1 MVFKVVVSDKESTYQ
16 IETEE
21 DGNLI
26 GLKIGDD
33 FDGSFL
39 GLDGYNLKITGG
51 SDKNGFAM
59 RSDVPGPRRIRTL
72 VSGGVG
78 YKPQK
83 AGERRRKT
91 VRGDTISD
99 DIVQVN
105 TVVLNRGP
113 KSIDDILGSAEEDE
127 E

>member
-1 MVFKVVVSDKESTYQ
+1 MVFKVVVSDKDQTYQ

-21 DGNLI
+21 TIFNGK
-26 GLKIGDD
+26 KIGDD
-33 FDGSFL
+33 VDGSAI

-59 RSDVPGPRRIRTL
+59 RKDISGPRRIKTL

-78 YKPQK
+78 YKPER
-83 AGERRRKT
+83 AGEKRRKT
-91 VRGDTISD
+91 MRGNAISD
-99 DIVQVN
+99 DIVQIN
-105 TVVLNRGP
+105 TIVLSRGS
-113 KSIDDILGSAEEDE
+113 KSLSDILGSDEEDE

>member
-1 MVFKVVVSDKESTYQ
+1 MVYKVVVSDKETTYQ
-16 IETEE
+16 VET
-21 DGNLI
+21 DNTSLN

-33 FDGSFL
+33 FDGSIL

-59 RSDVPGPRRIRTL
+59 RKDISGPRRIRTL

-78 YKPQK
+78 YKPTK
-83 AGERRRKT
+83 SGEKRRKT
-91 VRGDTISD
+91 IRGNTISD
-99 DIVQVN
+99 DIVQIN
-105 TVVLNRGP
+105 TIVLSRGS
-113 KSIDDILGSAEEDE
+113 KSLDEILGSDEEDE

>member
-1 MVFKVVVSDKESTYQ
+1 VVFKVVVSDKEETYQ

-21 DGNLI
+21 TIFNGK
-26 GLKIGDD
+26 KIGDD
-33 FDGSFL
+33 VDGSAI

-59 RSDVPGPRRIRTL
+59 RKDISGPRRIKTL

-78 YKPQK
+78 YKPER
-83 AGERRRKT
+83 AGEKRRKT
-91 VRGDTISD
+91 MRGNTISD
-99 DIVQVN
+99 DIVQIN
-105 TVVLNRGP
+105 TVVLSRGS
-113 KSIDDILGSAEEDE
+113 KSLSDILGSDEEDE

>member
-1 MVFKVVVSDKESTYQ
+1 MVFKVVVSDKEETYQ

-21 DGNLI
+21 TIFNGK
-26 GLKIGDD
+26 KIGDD
-33 FDGSFL
+33 VDGSAI

-59 RSDVPGPRRIRTL
+59 RKDISGPRRIKTL

-78 YKPQK
+78 YKPER
-83 AGERRRKT
+83 AGEKRRKT
-91 VRGDTISD
+91 MRGNTISD
-99 DIVQVN
+99 DIVQIN
-105 TVVLNRGP
+105 TVVLSRGS
-113 KSIDDILGSAEEDE
+113 KSLSDILGSDEEDE

>member
-1 MVFKVVVSDKESTYQ
+1 VVYKVVVSDKETTYQ
-16 IETEE
+16 VET
-21 DGNLI
+21 DNTSLN

-33 FDGSFL
+33 FDGSIL

-59 RSDVPGPRRIRTL
+59 RKDISGPRRIRTL

-78 YKPQK
+78 YKPTTS
-83 AGERRRKT
+83 GEKRRKT
-91 VRGDTISD
+91 IRGNTISD
-99 DIVQVN
+99 DIVQIN
-105 TVVLNRGP
+105 TIVLSRGS
-113 KSIDDILGSAEEDE
+113 KSLDDILGSDEEDE

>member
-1 MVFKVVVSDKESTYQ
+1 MLFKVVVSDKDQTYQ

-21 DGNLI
+21 TIFNGK
-26 GLKIGDD
+26 KIGDD
-33 FDGSFL
+33 VDGSAI

-59 RSDVPGPRRIRTL
+59 RKDISGPRRIKTL

-78 YKPQK
+78 YKPER
-83 AGERRRKT
+83 AGEKRRKT
-91 VRGDTISD
+91 MRGNTISD
-99 DIVQVN
+99 DIVQIN
-105 TVVLNRGP
+105 TIVLSRGS
-113 KSIDDILGSAEEDE
+113 KSLSDILGSDEEDE

>member
-1 MVFKVVVSDKESTYQ
+1 MVFKVVVSDKDQTYQ

-21 DGNLI
+21 TIFNGK
-26 GLKIGDD
+26 KIGDD
-33 FDGSFL
+33 VDGSAI

-59 RSDVPGPRRIRTL
+59 RKDISGPRRIKTL

-78 YKPQK
+78 YKPER
-83 AGERRRKT
+83 AGEKRRKT
-91 VRGDTISD
+91 MRGNTISD
-99 DIVQVN
+99 DIVQIN
-105 TVVLNRGP
+105 TIVLSRGS
-113 KSIDDILGSAEEDE
+113 KSLSDILGSDEEDE

>member
-1 MVFKVVVSDKESTYQ
+1 MVFKVVVSDKDQTYQ

-21 DGNLI
+21 TIFNGK
-26 GLKIGDD
+26 KIGDD
-33 FDGSFL
+33 VDGSAI

-59 RSDVPGPRRIRTL
+59 RKDISGPRRIKIL

-78 YKPQK
+78 YKPER
-83 AGERRRKT
+83 AGEKRRKT
-91 VRGDTISD
+91 MRGNTISD
-99 DIVQVN
+99 DIVQIN
-105 TVVLNRGP
+105 TIVLSRGS
-113 KSIDDILGSAEEDE
+113 KSLSDILGSDEEDE

>member
-1 MVFKVVVSDKESTYQ
+1 VVFKVVVSDKDQTYQ

-21 DGNLI
+21 TIFNGK
-26 GLKIGDD
+26 KIGDD
-33 FDGSFL
+33 VDGSAI

-59 RSDVPGPRRIRTL
+59 RKDISGPRRIKTL

-78 YKPQK
+78 YKPER
-83 AGERRRKT
+83 AGEKRRKT
-91 VRGDTISD
+91 MRGNTISD
-99 DIVQVN
+99 DIVQIN
-105 TVVLNRGP
+105 TIVLSRGS
-113 KSIDDILGSAEEDE
+113 KSLSDILGSDEEDE

>member
-1 MVFKVVVSDKESTYQ
+1 MVFKVVVYDKDQTYQ

-21 DGNLI
+21 TIFNGK
-26 GLKIGDD
+26 KIGDD
-33 FDGSFL
+33 VDGSAI

-59 RSDVPGPRRIRTL
+59 RKDISGPRRIKTL

-78 YKPQK
+78 YKPER
-83 AGERRRKT
+83 AGEKRRKT
-91 VRGDTISD
+91 MRGNTISD
-99 DIVQVN
+99 DIVQIN
-105 TVVLNRGP
+105 TIVLSRGS
-113 KSIDDILGSAEEDE
+113 KSLSDILGSDEEDE